1 MVTATVV
8 RRYNAKQDK
17 YVLVLFDDWAG
28 WAQNTHH
35 NNVSAI
41 PGGEH
46 IPDPAEIEKTGPD
59 RSLIHPKPR
68 HGLVKISS

>member
-28 WAQNTHH
+28 WAQNRITTTCLRFLL
-35 NNVSAI
+35 VSTLRI
-41 PGGEH
+41 LRRLRRP
-46 IPDPAEIEKTGPD
+46 ILTGA
-59 RSLIHPKPR
+59 
-68 HGLVKISS
+68 